1 LFTVAVTGGIGSG
14 KSVVAELFARLGVP
28 VIDTDIIAR
37 DLVKPGKPALA
48 DITHTFGREVI
59 TKNGEL
65 DRVKL
70 ARLTFSNARLRKQLE
85 EILHPRIHAEVRLW
99 LQKLDSPYAIIV
111 IPLLVETGQVEAY
124 NRVLVIDCD
133 ESRQMRRVIERDN
146 RSEDQIK
153 AIMQAQ
159 AKRPERLSWADD
171 IIENNG
177 TLHDLEQKVAHLHH
191 IYLKL
196 AKS

>member
-1 LFTVAVTGGIGSG
+1 LFTVALTGGIGSG
-14 KSVVAELFARLGVP
+14 KSVVADMFARLGVP
-28 VIDTDIIAR
+28 IIDTDIIAR

-70 ARLTFSNARLRKQLE
+70 ARLTFSSARLRKQLE
-85 EILHPRIHAEVRLW
+85 DILHPRIHAEVRLK
-99 LQKLDSPYAIIV
+99 LQKLENPYAIIV
-111 IPLLVETGQVEAY
+111 IPLLVEIGQVEAY
-124 NRVLVIDCD
+124 NRVLVVDCD
-133 ESRQMRRVIERDN
+133 ESRQVRRVIERDH

-159 AKRPERLSWADD
+159 TKRAERISWADD
-171 IIENNG
+171 ILENNG
-177 TLHDLEQKVAHLHH
+177 TLHELEQKVAHLHH
-191 IYLKL
+191 AYLKL